1 MLRRSL
7 PHSTVTWPEL
17 NNYDKKGRIG
27 QCGKG
32 GGVASWVRGVGRR
45 NGDSMATSAAITAHQ
60 TAQQDVTDFT
70 DRTHSF
76 VFLFLGL
83 ASPENWSPHRVHAP

>member
-1 MLRRSL
+1 
-7 PHSTVTWPEL
+7 
-17 NNYDKKGRIG
+17 
-27 QCGKG
+27 
-32 GGVASWVRGVGRR
+32 
-45 NGDSMATSAAITAHQ
+45 MATSAAITAHQ

-76 VFLFLGL
+76 VFVFLGL